1 MAFLRI
7 TRDKRGYEY
16 YSLVQPLPGPKG
28 AVRERVIY
36 WFRTPPNLKV
46 GREPFD
52 ASAARA
58 LEERYPDVTFDWE
71 AIRKAPLPPLPA
83 EYWRERRRALKA
95 LRQSLREEEEGE
107 AAAEEE
113 GEPVGITGR
122 GDATGEAARAAPSA
136 QRPSQ
141 PSPEPPADGGGQVA
155 PGAARRRR
163 RRRRGRVRG
172 ARPEDGGTGGSS
184 AASPTKGGEEQTP
197 GNDPVDRG

>member
-16 YSLVQPLPGPKG
+16 YRLVRPLPGPNG
-28 AVRERVIY
+28 AARERVIY

-52 ASAARA
+52 ASAVRV
-58 LEERYPDVTFDWE
+58 LEQRYPDVTFDWD

-107 AAAEEE
+107 AGGE
-113 GEPVGITGR
+113 GEVEPVGISGR
-122 GDATGEAARAAPSA
+122 GGTAGEGAGAAPLP
-136 QRPSQ
+136 RPASD
-141 PSPEPPADGGGQVA
+141 PSVEPPPDGGGSTA
-155 PGAARRRR
+155 PGAPRRRR
-163 RRRRGRVRG
+163 RRRRRVRAAG
-172 ARPEDGGTGGSS
+172 PGEEETGGSS
-184 AASPTKGGEEQTP
+184 TAAPPMAEKAQSPDR
-197 GNDPVDRG
+197 DPIDRE